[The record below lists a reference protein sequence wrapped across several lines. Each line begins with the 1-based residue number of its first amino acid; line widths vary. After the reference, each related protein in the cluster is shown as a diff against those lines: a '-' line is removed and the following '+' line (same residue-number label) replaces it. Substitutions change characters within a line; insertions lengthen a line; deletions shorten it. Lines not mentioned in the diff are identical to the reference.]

1 MSASSRRRPTG
12 RHSVRSARSVFVAL
26 LLSTGIAA
34 CDAGSTAPEV
44 GGAEALQLST
54 ALVDLAAGETH
65 RLEIARTDD
74 GALAVT
80 WKSEDPQVASVDANG
95 VVTARAVGE
104 TTVLASSKNAKA
116 SARIKVRGKKVDVA
130 SVSVSPD
137 ASTTTAIGDTLPLG
151 VTVRD
156 TKGKVVNGAAVTWS
170 SLNPDVAAVDGSGR
184 VVSRAVG
191 AALIVAASGGM
202 ADTAAITSRQV
213 VASVAVAPGSGEV
226 DAGGTLRFE
235 AKARDRRGVDVAG
248 TRFVWTSSNTA
259 VATVDN
265 SGAVKGIAAG
275 SAKITASAGGQSA
288 SADATVRDGQAQS
301 PPPPSG
307 NTPPPSSGSSMWLNE
322 PAGMTLITSQAW
334 NGGALPAADLTNRL
348 AGWWR
353 WDPGNNIS
361 ITSQSGVPGGNSNA
375 LQFRFP
381 RGMTGGNSP
390 GIISYGSENYGEYL
404 RANGKLVDE
413 LFSAFYFK
421 LSDGWQQTESGHQKL
436 LYLYQWDKN
445 EQRNATVLFVNGQ
458 GGGPWNLHV
467 HNEVAQDLI
476 ESGGWYFSNGAA
488 KVHAG
493 RWHKVE
499 FYMKRSS
506 SRGAPDGI
514 YRVWLDGTLVVN
526 VTNARLASESISE
539 YHVDPVWGG
548 SGGVKARDEYLWFS
562 NFYLSGR

>member
-226 DAGGTLRFE
+226 DAGSTLRFE

-248 TRFVWTSSNTA
+248 TSFVWTSSNTA

-275 SAKITASAGGQSA
+275 SAKITATAGGQSA
-288 SADATVRDGQAQS
+288 SADATVRGGQTQS
-301 PPPPSG
+301 PPPPSSGISGVEPQG
-307 NTPPPSSGSSMWLNE
+307 NKVITDRNFNSIATSLNDFAGAQGWYLDEANSKRFSIVQRSDAPLSPSSVVRFAFPAHRVSDGNSFSPGLMAKDLDSSKRQLYARFAVRLSPNFIFNPSGNQKLHLVHSDGDPGARLLFSFVGTGADARVDMILNDGVDGGRHLVLKNNLRDPQVARGQWHVFEVLAVLNDPGMSNGVLRVRMNGQDISNHTNVRYIPAGSS
-322 PAGMTLITSQAW
+322 G
-334 NGGALPAADLTNRL
+334 R
-348 AGWWR
+348 GW
-353 WDPGNNIS
+353 
-361 ITSQSGVPGGNSNA
+361 
-375 LQFRFP
+375 
-381 RGMTGGNSP
+381 
-390 GIISYGSENYGEYL
+390 
-404 RANGKLVDE
+404 
-413 LFSAFYFK
+413 
-421 LSDGWQQTESGHQKL
+421 TEWK
-436 LYLYQWDKN
+436 
-445 EQRNATVLFVNGQ
+445 T
-458 GGGPWNLHV
+458 
-467 HNEVAQDLI
+467 
-476 ESGGWYFSNGAA
+476 
-488 KVHAG
+488 
-493 RWHKVE
+493 
-499 FYMKRSS
+499 
-506 SRGAPDGI
+506 
-514 YRVWLDGTLVVN
+514 
-526 VTNARLASESISE
+526 
-539 YHVDPVWGG
+539 DPVWGG
-548 SGGVKARDEYLWFS
+548 TGGVINEEMDILLDHIYIS
-562 NFYLSGR
+562 QGS